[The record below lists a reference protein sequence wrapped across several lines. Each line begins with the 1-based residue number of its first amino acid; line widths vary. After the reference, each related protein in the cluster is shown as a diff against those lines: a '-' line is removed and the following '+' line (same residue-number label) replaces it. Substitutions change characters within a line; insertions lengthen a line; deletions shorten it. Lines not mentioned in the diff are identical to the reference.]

1 MAVVANVA
9 INVDAKQ
16 GIGQV
21 KALDQAT
28 DGLNKG
34 LKAAAVGAQ
43 GLGAAIQAALGPLLA
58 VTTAVTVFQKSLTT
72 AFERAGAEQRL
83 KNIVSGTEEYEAALA
98 LAANSAQKFGTTQ
111 TESTKALAD
120 VYARLKGVGFGLQET
135 GQIYQGFN
143 AIALQSGLA
152 GEEAAGAFFQL
163 SQALGKGKL
172 NGDEFVIVAERMPQL
187 LDAIAQTTG
196 KSRGELT
203 QMAQDGKITSQVLYD
218 ALAGAANASGQLNGK
233 LTQQQ
238 KSFNDLRAVSDQ
250 LLNALGQVFGPVV
263 VAGADVLA
271 KAGQTLA
278 DWWGYLGATV
288 FPQVQAAL
296 EPVITALK
304 KAFADVN
311 FDAIRVAIQ
320 NILIKGFEI
329 VIGVVG
335 KLSNVLAFVIG
346 KFKELSQNP
355 VFQFIAE
362 QVGRLANFL
371 GLTTDKVGAFK
382 EEQNKANQSAAEAV
396 QKYSSLPAPID
407 DAKEAAKQLKE
418 QQQQVTK
425 AIQDSTAA
433 IDQSAKI
440 AAAARD
446 QQTSIA
452 LAYLD
457 AEKQINNVL
466 LEQANR
472 RLDEAKTQEQRIAA
486 AKDIYNLTVR
496 QAELEYTA
504 AQANIKAEVQKALL
518 AVQIAEQKFKAVEAA
533 VLLAKAEGTVVEEHY
548 KALEAMRDAIDLA
561 EIQAG
566 TAAEVAVQQERAAK
580 AVFDGQKQAALAAF
594 QTNILTQETQS
605 AANAAGQYAVNMQN
619 AAGAVAQAAN
629 NIRTLEDVQAEINTL
644 GRTST
649 QVATYTDEEMRQQ
662 GIGPYAN
669 AATRAA
675 HQAKLYQERLFA
687 ESEDGTTGTRLSSA
701 MGRYASGQQT
711 DMSPSDSV
719 GFSQSETTDLMG
731 TAGRYSGGSA
741 ATRGSTYRR
750 TTITPP
756 KGKDPAS
763 INPMINVTTG
773 PVINMDGKTYVS
785 QSDFVAGMENASRRG
800 AQMALEALGASG
812 STRRGVG
819 LG

>member
-58 VTTAVTVFQKSLTT
+58 VTTAVTVFKKSLTT

-271 KAGQTLA
+271 KAGQMLA

-346 KFKELSQNP
+346 KFKELSQNS

-594 QTNILTQETQS
+594 QTNILAKETQS
-605 AANAAGQYAVNMQN
+605 AANAAANFTQNMAQ
-619 AAGAVAQAAN
+619 GAQAA
-629 NIRTLEDVQAEINTL
+629 QAAASTIGSMSP
-644 GRTST
+644 GRVTT
-649 QVATYTDEEMRQQ
+649 QVATYTNEEMRER

-669 AATRAA
+669 AASRAA
-675 HQAKLYQERLFA
+675 YQARMYQESLA
-687 ESEDGTTGTRLSSA
+687 SSSESNGGARLSSA
-701 MGRYASGQQT
+701 MGRYASGQQS
-711 DMSPSDSV
+711 DLSSPNSV
-719 GFSQSETTDLMG
+719 MFDLPE
-731 TAGRYSGGSA
+731 
-741 ATRGSTYRR
+741 TRGSSGTIRNLPAANNRTGDNVSRR
-750 TTITPP
+750 AGSTPSA
-756 KGKDPAS
+756 GKDSAN

-773 PVINMDGKTYVS
+773 PVINMNGNNYVS
-785 QSDFVAGMENASRRG
+785 QRDFVAGMQTASRRG
-800 AQMALEALGASG
+800 AEMALSALRNNPAVRRSVGA
-812 STRRGVG
+812 R
-819 LG
+819 